1 MSKINITK
9 FYRRAL
15 QLGGMSVQ
23 DTKKYTFHGTKRA
36 HVTFTKNFGNAVDGS
51 VALGTKHAKSGN
63 VPRYNDASRSQLS
76 KPALFQA
83 EVRDKMR
90 AVVEL
95 KEYIPEEKLESIAPN
110 TPTKVPGEVS
120 QVKNAVS
127 PTEVHCL
134 NDFLMSKGIT
144 NHDLREA
151 GNIKSGASALILNL
165 AAQLALGKQV
175 RKPRFGKMG
184 SIVAKLGLFDDEK
197 ENNPVAKLGFFDDDK
212 ENNPMLHNKILNTY
226 NAPVQVFNGPV
237 YFGTSNQ
244 SFQQMMVKR
253 SAQQA
258 GSSSAPKR
266 QRLDVPRGTHLSFS
280 DYISL

>member
-1 MSKINITK
+1 ME
-9 FYRRAL
+9 
-15 QLGGMSVQ
+15 Q
-23 DTKKYTFHGTKRA
+23 TFA
-36 HVTFTKNFGNAVDGS
+36 KNYGNAADGT

-63 VPRYNDASRSQLS
+63 VPHYNDASRSQLS

-83 EVRDKMR
+83 ELRDKMR

-95 KEYIPEEKLESIAPN
+95 KEYIPEEKLQSIAPK
-110 TPTKVPGEVS
+110 TPPKVPGEIS
-120 QVKNAVS
+120 QAKNAVS
-127 PTEVHCL
+127 PTEVHRL
-134 NDFLMSKGIT
+134 NDYLMSKGIT
-144 NHDLREA
+144 NNDLREA
-151 GNIKSGASALILNL
+151 ENIKPGASASILNL

-197 ENNPVAKLGFFDDDK
+197 ENNPR
-212 ENNPMLHNKILNTY
+212 LHNQIQNTY

-258 GSSSAPKR
+258 GSISAPKR

-280 DYISL
+280 D